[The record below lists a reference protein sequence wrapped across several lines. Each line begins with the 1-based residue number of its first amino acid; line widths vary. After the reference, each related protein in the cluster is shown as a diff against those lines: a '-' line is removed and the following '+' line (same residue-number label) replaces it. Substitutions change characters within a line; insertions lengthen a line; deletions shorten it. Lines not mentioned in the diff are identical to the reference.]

1 MPRDTQSF
9 AIEDMAEVERVE
21 RLAAS
26 LDSAFTIPGTSIRF
40 GWDGILS
47 IVPGV
52 GDTLALLPAAYI
64 FRSAWKMGAPK
75 HVIGQMAVNSG
86 IDYVIGSIPVIGTV
100 FDVGYKS
107 NRKNAAL
114 IRQFVEKKHG
124 GALAPERAAHV

>member
-1 MPRDTQSF
+1 MDAKPLH
-9 AIEDMAEVERVE
+9 IEDLHRVE
-21 RLAAS
+21 RLERLAAQM
-26 LDSAFTIPGTSIRF
+26 DSAFRIPGTKIRF

-52 GDTLALLPAAYI
+52 GDTIALIPAAHI
-64 FRSAWKMGAPK
+64 FHSAYKMGVPS
-75 HVIGQMAVNSG
+75 HTIGRMAFNSG

-114 IRQFVEKKHG
+114 IREHVEKKHG
-124 GALAPERAAHV
+124 GRLAPERGAFV